1 VHSEIEYIP
10 LPCCSTGLYLAS
22 ERETARKRKE
32 KEEDRS
38 LKRQWKGC
46 TELRA
51 YKLGCTMQQ

>member
-32 KEEDRS
+32 KRRRQISEETVERLYRAES
-38 LKRQWKGC
+38 L
-46 TELRA
+46 
-51 YKLGCTMQQ
+51 